1 MSDIYCFEMGFAA
14 LLDVSLWVEWLGILA
29 NPATFFGLFI
39 AGVAAIY
46 AIRQHRENIIE
57 SRRSVA
63 YELYPQYLSL
73 CFEHPEFARGFERP
87 TKKYD
92 IQYERYCWFISS
104 ALFAFE
110 QILHTESQKN
120 TWIKTI
126 KSQLSFHKE
135 HLIRSSTIRNELWD
149 NDLQKI
155 INELISQP

>member
-1 MSDIYCFEMGFAA
+1 MNNIYCFKMGLAA

-29 NPATFFGLFI
+29 NLATFFGLFI

-46 AIRQHRENIIE
+46 AIRQHKENIIE

-63 YELYPQYLSL
+63 YELYQNYLSL
-73 CFEHPEFARGFERP
+73 CFEHPEFARGFKRP
-87 TKKYD
+87 TNPSDTKYE
-92 IQYERYCWFISS
+92 QYCWFISS

-110 QILHTESQKN
+110 QILHTESQKE
-120 TWIKTI
+120 TWSKTI

-149 NDLQKI
+149 DELQNLI
-155 INELISQP
+155 DEVISQP